1 MDIHPCGSA
10 PSRGASAEW
19 FTGTG
24 WQDPI
29 IEAPPPARVRA
40 TFVCFEP
47 SAHTNWHTHPLGQTL
62 FIVSGTGR
70 VQSWG
75 GALREVRAGDVVWIA
90 PDEKQWHGAG
100 PNTTM
105 VHIAIHEARD
115 GTYVD
120 WLERVTDEQFN
131 AAVGT

>member
-1 MDIHPCGSA
+1 MVYRHRLAGPDR
-10 PSRGASAEW
+10 RGAAAGARTRDLRLLRAKCAHELAYASARA
-19 FTGTG
+19 
-24 WQDPI
+24 DPI
-29 IEAPPPARVRA
+29 YRLRDGPCAD
-40 TFVCFEP
+40 
-47 SAHTNWHTHPLGQTL
+47 
-62 FIVSGTGR
+62 
-70 VQSWG
+70 WG

-90 PDEKQWHGAG
+90 PDEKHWHGAG

>member
-1 MDIHPCGSA
+1 
-10 PSRGASAEW
+10 
-19 FTGTG
+19 
-24 WQDPI
+24 
-29 IEAPPPARVRA
+29 
-40 TFVCFEP
+40 
-47 SAHTNWHTHPLGQTL
+47 
-62 FIVSGTGR
+62 
-70 VQSWG
+70 
-75 GALREVRAGDVVWIA
+75 VRAGDVVWIA
-90 PDEKQWHGAG
+90 PDEKHWHGAG